1 MWNHYPSQPNL
12 TQQCKS
18 TLWGSQSCPWWR
30 RRRGSTWW
38 MCRGRWRRQSR
49 RRSRWS
55 RKSVPDPAKLRLCRF
70 VHKLVRHMACKSFT
84 LKVFVHTYL
93 EVGWLVSVWENCIF
107 CLGFGRKF
115 FETFPYLPESPA
127 SMISGQASP
136 VAHLNTFK
144 WTPFKSRMRL
154 LAWTG
159 LEGSGRCVG
168 SCCVSLWQWK
178 GPLPGCQTSE
188 DGFRLISWFPS
199 SSCSSSY
206 LHPNYGI
213 DEEED
218 AHEET
223 HIGQCLPE

>member
-93 EVGWLVSVWENCIF
+93 EAGWLVSVWENCIF
-107 CLGFGRKF
+107 CLGFLRPSLTCRRVRRAWYPAKPHQWRTWTLSSEHPSSPEWGF
-115 FETFPYLPESPA
+115 LPE
-127 SMISGQASP
+127 Q
-136 VAHLNTFK
+136 
-144 WTPFKSRMRL
+144 
-154 LAWTG
+154 
-159 LEGSGRCVG
+159 
-168 SCCVSLWQWK
+168 
-178 GPLPGCQTSE
+178 
-188 DGFRLISWFPS
+188 D
-199 SSCSSSY
+199 
-206 LHPNYGI
+206 
-213 DEEED
+213 
-218 AHEET
+218 
-223 HIGQCLPE
+223 